1 MTRIDDSQHDDPG
14 HVMSDGGA
22 AMMRAVIATAFGEAD
37 VLEVRDAWPM
47 PRPGAGQVAIAV
59 RAAGVNFAEI
69 MSRRVGYLGVAPPF
83 VPGLEVAGTVR
94 AIGDG
99 VDGVAVGD
107 RVCALTLT
115 GGYAEVALADAK
127 MTFPLPAGVGWAVG
141 SALPTIVPTAYA
153 LLHPL
158 GRVGPG
164 DRVLVNAAAGG
175 TGMILG
181 QMAKHA
187 GARQV
192 TGIVSSAAKV
202 PTASGYGFDD
212 VVTVSDADSGAI
224 ADASFDLVLES
235 VGGSARDLARRATA
249 PLGRL
254 LLYGNSGGDP
264 EPALT
269 PQPCATTTCSSA
281 GGASRPSRAEI
292 PPCYGRSPPTPS
304 HWSPPGRSR
313 STSATS
319 SPSTRPRTPTAWS
332 SVASRP
338 ARSFSRSRADKRP
351 IALGRRRAR
360 GACHAHGDFAGA
372 RAGLRRRDP

>member
-37 VLEVRDAWPM
+37 VLEVRDAWPV

-69 MSRRVGYLGVAPPF
+69 MSRRVGYLGVTPPF

-153 LLHPL
+153 LLNPL

-202 PTASGYGFDD
+202 PIARGYGFDD

-269 PQPCATTTCSSA
+269 PAAVRNDNMLIGGWSITTL
-281 GGASRPSRAEI
+281 
-292 PPCYGRSPPTPS
+292 
-304 HWSPPGRSR
+304 
-313 STSATS
+313 
-319 SPSTRPRTPTAWS
+319 
-332 SVASRP
+332 
-338 ARSFSRSRADKRP
+338 ARSDPAMLRTITADAF
-351 IALGRRRAR
+351 ALVAAGAVTLDVRHVFALDQAADAHRLVERRESTGKVVLEIAR
-360 GACHAHGDFAGA
+360 G
-372 RAGLRRRDP
+372 